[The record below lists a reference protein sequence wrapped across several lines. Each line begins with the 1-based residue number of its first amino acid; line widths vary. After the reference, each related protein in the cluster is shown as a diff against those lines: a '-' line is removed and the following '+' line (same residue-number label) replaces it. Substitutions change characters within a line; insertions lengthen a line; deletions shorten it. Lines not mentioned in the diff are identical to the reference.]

1 MRTGIQ
7 FIDRTLR
14 YCISTSRLFLVFAFG
29 RDVEKSD
36 FTLNSEKIAN
46 NIISDLAVLLHS
58 PMLKTKTKSIFACFL
73 LSCLFVKSRLGC
85 CIDCGFLYYF
95 LLQICNFL
103 NTTCYHFY
111 YILLKR
117 LTAISSYTLF
127 FLVCFCE
134 VDLLDLGR
142 QIFGERD

>member
-73 LSCLFVKSRLGC
+73 LSCLLKVGWDVALIAVSS
-85 CIDCGFLYYF
+85 I
-95 LLQICNFL
+95 IS
-103 NTTCYHFY
+103 CYKY
-111 YILLKR
+111 V
-117 LTAISSYTLF
+117 IS
-127 FLVCFCE
+127 
-134 VDLLDLGR
+134 
-142 QIFGERD
+142 

>member
-36 FTLNSEKIAN
+36 FTLNSEKNAN
-46 NIISDLAVLLHS
+46 NIISDRCIVALSHVKNKNQKYFCLFLA
-58 PMLKTKTKSIFACFL
+58 F
-73 LSCLFVKSRLGC
+73 LFVKSRLGC

-134 VDLLDLGR
+134 VDSLDLGR